1 MASINFGGPNKGVE
15 AELEMAN
22 QQAHAAN
29 LSETQRMAFVRQHML
44 NAMGMGN
51 NYIYQ
56 TDSGIEANKIN
67 DDMMREILQQTK
79 RN

>member
-1 MASINFGGPNKGVE
+1 
-15 AELEMAN
+15 
-22 QQAHAAN
+22 
-29 LSETQRMAFVRQHML
+29 ML
-44 NAMGMGN
+44 NAMGIGN

-79 RN
+79 RNQTHSSIAAEESVQNILLRKSDKVD